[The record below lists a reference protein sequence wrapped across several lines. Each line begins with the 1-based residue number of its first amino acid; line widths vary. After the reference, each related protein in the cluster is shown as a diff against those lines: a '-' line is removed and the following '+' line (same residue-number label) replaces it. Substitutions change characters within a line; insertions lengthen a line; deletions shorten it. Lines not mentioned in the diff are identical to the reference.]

1 MFNVPSMK
9 NGGNRLTPQTRNM
22 RASATQEANERQGTV
37 PVTLARVGA
46 SYAFLDG
53 HLIVDGIVQPR
64 RAR

>member
-1 MFNVPSMK
+1 MFNVPGMK
-9 NGGNRLTPQTRNM
+9 SGGNRLTPEAKAL
-22 RASATQEANERQGTV
+22 RANATQEANERQSTV

-46 SYAFLDG
+46 SYAFLGG

>member
-9 NGGNRLTPQTRNM
+9 NGGNRLTAQARAM
-22 RASATQEANERQGTV
+22 RANASIEAKERECSV

-64 RAR
+64 RAA